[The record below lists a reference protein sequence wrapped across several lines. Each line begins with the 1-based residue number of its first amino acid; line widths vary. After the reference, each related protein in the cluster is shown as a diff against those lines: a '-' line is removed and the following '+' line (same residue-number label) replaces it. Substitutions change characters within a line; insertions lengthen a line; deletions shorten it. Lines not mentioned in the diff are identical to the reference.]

1 MSDEVDKSRRNFL
14 TAATAGMGAVGA
26 VFTAVPFISSWAPS
40 ERAKALGAPV
50 EVDISKLEPGA
61 MMTVM
66 WRGSPIY
73 IVHRTKEMLDEL
85 PANDGNLR
93 DPSSQESDQP
103 SYAQNEA
110 RARDPQYLVL
120 VGTCT
125 HLGCLPKTRFE
136 PGSVDI
142 NIPGG
147 WPGGFFCPCHGSKF
161 DMAGRVFKDVPAPL
175 NLRVPPYRFATPT
188 SLVVGLDENDQK
200 GAA

>member
-50 EVDISKLEPGA
+50 EVDVSKLEPGA

-125 HLGCLPKTRFE
+125 HLGCLPKSRFE

-142 NIPGG
+142 SIPGG